1 MARTK
6 MPVRIL
12 AHHAGVSMGFYG
24 TSHHA
29 VEDFAITRSMAHMTV
44 VSAADGNAVS
54 GLLRATID
62 ILGPVY
68 IRIGR
73 GVENTV
79 YDRYYD
85 RNLREGST

>member
-1 MARTK
+1 
-6 MPVRIL
+6 
-12 AHHAGVSMGFYG
+12 
-24 TSHHA
+24 
-29 VEDFAITRSMAHMTV
+29 MAHMTV
-44 VSAADGNAVS
+44 VSAADGNAVR